1 MNRFRFA
8 SIAGYFREERN
19 IHLIFEVSLWLKGVL
34 ALSEVLGGIAGFFV
48 ANRFLVAFAAWITR
62 GELAEDPHDIIA
74 NFVLHAAQGLTLDA
88 RYFAA
93 AYLLGHGVIK
103 LWLVAGLLRRRL
115 WYYPVAMAVF
125 GLFIVYQLYRLS
137 FTGSVWLVLLS
148 IVDLVVIGLT
158 WHEWRYLRRAGAQ

>member
-1 MNRFRFA
+1 MKRFSLA

-19 IHLIFEVSLWLKGVL
+19 IHLIFEVSLWLKGAL
-34 ALSEVLGGIAGFFV
+34 ALSEALGGIAGFFV
-48 ANRFLVAFAAWITR
+48 ANRFLVEFAAWITR

-74 NFVLHAAQGLTLDA
+74 NFILHAAQHLTLDT

-103 LWLVAGLLRRRL
+103 LWLIAGLLRRRL
-115 WYYPVAMAVF
+115 WYYPAAMVVF

-137 FTGSVWLVLLS
+137 YTGSVWLALLS
-148 IVDLVVIGLT
+148 AIDLAVIGLT
-158 WHEWRYLRRAGAQ
+158 WHEWRYLGRPESK

>member
-1 MNRFRFA
+1 MDLA
-8 SIAGYFREERN
+8 AIARYLRDER
-19 IHLIFEVSLWLKGVL
+19 HLPLICEVSLWLKGAL
-34 ALSEVLGGIAGFFV
+34 ALSEALGGMAGFFV

-74 NFVLHAAQGLTLDA
+74 NFILHAAQNLTLYT

-103 LWLVAGLLRRRL
+103 LWLIAGLLRRQL

-125 GLFIVYQLYRLS
+125 GLFIVYQIYRLS
-137 FTGSVWLVLLS
+137 YTGSVWLVLLS
-148 IVDLVVIGLT
+148 VIDLVVIGLT
-158 WHEWRYLRRAGAQ
+158 WHEWRYLRRAGAL